1 MISRFTMTGI
11 LLAMTGFSGLLLAC
25 SGEDAPQA
33 PSAPA
38 AQSQPARE
46 VPKLADPVMPS
57 IPSARPSNV
66 EEELAVKIE
75 MPDFYPADAPVFPGT
90 APSKVF
96 VEGNKINIMFGSQD
110 SVEDALGFLNDE
122 LPRLGWNNHLVQRM
136 SNIVTLEGRKG
147 DRDLTIVLSE
157 FPGDQEN
164 PTLIAIAVSA
174 D

>member
-11 LLAMTGFSGLLLAC
+11 LLATIGFSGLLLAC
-25 SGEDAPQA
+25 GGEDAPEA

-38 AQSQPARE
+38 AQSQPAPE
-46 VPKLADPVMPS
+46 VHKSAEPVMPP

-66 EEELAVKIE
+66 EAELAVKIE

-96 VEGNKINIMFGSQD
+96 VEGDKINIMFGSQD
-110 SVEDALGFLNDE
+110 SVEDVLGFLNEE
-122 LPRLGWNNHLVQRM
+122 LPRLGWDNHLVQRM

-147 DRDLTIVLSE
+147 DRDLTIVLTHFS
-157 FPGDQEN
+157 GDQEN
-164 PTLIAIAVSA
+164 PTLIAIVVSA